1 MPDDKYLSVPVQ
13 KQAAIYAF
21 RSSFSKKKYEW
32 TVKKLFEVVH
42 LFAYQN
48 IQHNQSIVLENL

>member
-1 MPDDKYLSVPVQ
+1 MLLDLPFL
-13 KQAAIYAF
+13 
-21 RSSFSKKKYEW
+21 KKKKEW
-32 TVKKLFEVVH
+32 TVKKLFEVVP